1 MLPPKRRINYSQVM
15 NQVSSIR
22 ELSKNTNKVADNLDD
37 VLVQTVKVWS
47 GDASKEFKKQ
57 CGIMI
62 EEIESTAR
70 KLSEIAGKIASAASD
85 IEREDDAYER
95 RYNDYIREQER
106 RERER
111 REKESKKAK

>member
-15 NQVSSIR
+15 KQVSSIR
-22 ELSKNTNKVADNLDD
+22 QLSKDTGNVADNLDD

-62 EEIESTAR
+62 EEIESTA
-70 KLSEIAGKIASAASD
+70 KKIYDVADKIASAASD
-85 IEREDDAYER
+85 IEKEDDAYER
-95 RYNDYIREQER
+95 RYNEYIREQER
-106 RERER
+106 KAS
-111 REKESKKAK
+111 EKKAAESKK